1 MFLSFLKQ
9 FPAFVFTFSDIL
21 LLTLLLKIGK
31 GLIDNA
37 VDKGKYADGWPSKY

>member
-21 LLTLLLKIGK
+21 LLAMLLKIAK
-31 GLIDNA
+31 GMIDNA
-37 VDKGKYADGWPSKY
+37 LDKGKYADG